1 MNISLLKRSYKIH
14 QYTVGCRR
22 LPEMADPDN
31 MFCLKQPKHLRVV
44 FFIHKAGMKT
54 LEQC

>member
-1 MNISLLKRSYKIH
+1 
-14 QYTVGCRR
+14 